1 MYCGKCG
8 AQLDVKYKQCPVCME
23 KVRFRIR
30 MTEYNNLRKY
40 SAKHPKIVWGDEN
53 IETARSVERYK
64 ARFGRKKRNEF
75 IRTSNAVYVVLLLTL
90 IGVILS
96 AGIYERYVRAAGK
109 QSDVVMTEENGNPGN
124 GSGSI
129 STPANATASDSTLK
143 TQSEATPAD
152 ADLADGTMTQNGSE
166 QEHTESE
173 KATPTDPQADKEHDV
188 LAAQGV
194 CQMSTDII
202 KTGKK
207 KFREGY
213 KRQLLNNKGTAVIL
227 GKPDT
232 ALKEEDIDVY
242 GYIYNTLGEEN
253 LTVRYRDNGAVAY
266 SIYIDE
272 KNTVHVYASTAGNPS
287 AYELY
292 PNTDE
297 TYLSK

>member
-1 MYCGKCG
+1 M
-8 AQLDVKYKQCPVCME
+8 
-23 KVRFRIR
+23 
-30 MTEYNNLRKY
+30 
-40 SAKHPKIVWGDEN
+40 
-53 IETARSVERYK
+53 
-64 ARFGRKKRNEF
+64 
-75 IRTSNAVYVVLLLTL
+75 YVVLLLTL

-129 STPANATASDSTLK
+129 STPADATASDSTLK

-213 KRQLLNNKGTAVIL
+213 KRQLLNNKGTSVIL

-232 ALKEEDIDVY
+232 ALKEEDIK
-242 GYIYNTLGEEN
+242 IKSWQEYN
-253 LTVRYRDNGAVAY
+253 
-266 SIYIDE
+266 S
-272 KNTVHVYASTAGNPS
+272 
-287 AYELY
+287 
-292 PNTDE
+292 
-297 TYLSK
+297 